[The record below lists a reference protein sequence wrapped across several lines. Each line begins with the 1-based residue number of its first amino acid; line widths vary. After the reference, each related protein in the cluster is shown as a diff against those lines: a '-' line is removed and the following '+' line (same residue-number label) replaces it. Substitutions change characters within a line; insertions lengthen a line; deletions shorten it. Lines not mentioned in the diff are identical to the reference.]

1 MLIQLIT
8 NAIIAG
14 SIYSLIAFGF
24 TLIYGTMR
32 FFNMGYGV
40 TFMLGAYLFYVSFN
54 MLGLPFLIALG
65 VSIVLTSFIMILVDH
80 FSYLRLRRVK
90 APSWAIIMVSIGVAI
105 IVESLMTV
113 IFGSDVRTVR
123 TGIQRSYTIG
133 GATITPNQV
142 TILWVSI
149 VVMVFLWMF
158 LKKAKIGKAIRATAN
173 DPSMATVVGI
183 DTEWVF
189 RVVIIIG
196 SSLACLAGVLV
207 SLETDIEP
215 SMGQPALLKAI
226 VASIMGGIGNV
237 RGAMWGG
244 FFLGFVENFG
254 IWKISA
260 GWKDGIAL
268 ALLLVSI
275 LFKPSLFGIEE
286 EK

>member
-1 MLIQLIT
+1 M
-8 NAIIAG
+8 
-14 SIYSLIAFGF
+14 
-24 TLIYGTMR
+24 
-32 FFNMGYGV
+32 
-40 TFMLGAYLFYVSFN
+40 
-54 MLGLPFLIALG
+54 
-65 VSIVLTSFIMILVDH
+65 
-80 FSYLRLRRVK
+80 
-90 APSWAIIMVSIGVAI
+90 
-105 IVESLMTV
+105 
-113 IFGSDVRTVR
+113 
-123 TGIQRSYTIG
+123 
-133 GATITPNQV
+133 ATI
-142 TILWVSI
+142 
-149 VVMVFLWMF
+149 
-158 LKKAKIGKAIRATAN
+158 
-173 DPSMATVVGI
+173 VGI

-189 RVVIIIG
+189 RAVIIIG
-196 SSLACLAGVLV
+196 SGLACLAGVLV

-226 VASIMGGIGNV
+226 VASIIGGIGNV

>member
-14 SIYSLIAFGF
+14 SIYSMNAFGF

-32 FFNMGYGV
+32 FFNMAYGV
-40 TFMLGAYLFYVSFN
+40 TFMVGAYLFFAFYIYLHIPLYLA
-54 MLGLPFLIALG
+54 M
-65 VSIVLTSFIMILVDH
+65 VLSMAATSTIMILIDS
-80 FSYLRLRRVK
+80 FSYSKLRRIK
-90 APSWAIIMVSIGVAI
+90 APSWAVVMVSIGMAI
-105 IVESLMTV
+105 VIESVVTT

-123 TGIQRSYTIG
+123 SGIQASYTLV
-133 GATITPNQV
+133 GATITPSQV
-142 TILWVSI
+142 RILYVSIILVVILWF
-149 VVMVFLWMF
+149 FLR
-158 LKKAKIGKAIRATAN
+158 KTKTGKAIRAAAI
-173 DPSMATVVGI
+173 DPSMATIVGI
-183 DTEWVF
+183 DIEKIY

-196 SSLACLAGVLV
+196 SSLACVAGVLV

-215 SMGQPALLKAI
+215 TMGQSAQLKAI
-226 VASIMGGIGNV
+226 VASIIGGVGNI

-244 FFLGFVENFG
+244 FLLGFVENFG

-268 ALLLVSI
+268 ILLLSVI
-275 LFKPSLFGIEE
+275 ALKPSLFGIEE